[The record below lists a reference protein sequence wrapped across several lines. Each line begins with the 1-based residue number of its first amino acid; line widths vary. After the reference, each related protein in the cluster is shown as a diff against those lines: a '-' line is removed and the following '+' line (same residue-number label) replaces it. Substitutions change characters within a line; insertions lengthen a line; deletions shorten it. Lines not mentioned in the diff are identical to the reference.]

1 MDLIIH
7 RMLNRPKLQDSL
19 VETQTAAVTFEINRM
34 VFVTM

>member
-7 RMLNRPKLQDSL
+7 RMLNRPKFQDSL
-19 VETQTAAVTFEINRM
+19 VETRTVAVTFKINKM

>member
-19 VETQTAAVTFEINRM
+19 VETQTVAVTFKINKL
-34 VFVTM
+34 VFVAM

>member
-7 RMLNRPKLQDSL
+7 RMLKRPKLQGSL
-19 VETQTAAVTFEINRM
+19 VETQTVTVTFKINKM